1 MTQELLRIEI
11 RDAAGVFAARQ
22 IARDVAAELALERQ
36 DQVRVATALSEI
48 GRELVVSGRAGVVAF
63 LAADDDLVVTVEH
76 DGPSPREALSAAA
89 RLMDEVKSTKQG
101 VRMAKRRPR
110 GGCPDLEQSRHR
122 LASRLPVSALDELR
136 RNNEDLLAALSDLQR
151 QKQELLLLNAELE
164 DTNRGVMA
172 LYSQL
177 SDELEQT
184 NRGVVA
190 LYAELDEKS
199 EQLREASEARNRF
212 WANVSHELRTP
223 LNSIIGLAR
232 LLTRAGGE
240 PLETEQRHQAELIES
255 SGNTLLA
262 LVNDLLDVA
271 KAESGRFEVDLTT
284 VDVPALLT
292 RLRMLL
298 RPLTGDRPVSLTID
312 DAGAPATML
321 TDEVA
326 LTAIL
331 RNLLANG
338 LKYTDTGAVQLSVQA
353 GPGHVDFSVTDTGIG
368 ILADQQERV
377 FEEFYQAPGV
387 HRGGTGLGLPYSRR
401 LAKLL
406 DGSLT
411 LTSEPGS
418 GTTVILRLPDGLPR
432 LGCVLV
438 ADDDAGYRLVLRG
451 LLAGLADQI
460 VDVADGE
467 QALAVIDGGHVDL
480 VLVDLRMPV
489 VDGYA
494 LLERMPAG
502 PPAIVVTSVDVSEP
516 PPRANDLLRKDQLT
530 RERLAHAI
538 RRIVAVPGG

>member
-1 MTQELLRIEI
+1 MTRELLRIDI

-22 IARDVAAELALERQ
+22 IAREVAAELALERQ

-48 GRELVVSGRAGVVAF
+48 GRELVVNGRAGVVAF

-76 DGPSPREALSAAA
+76 DGPPPREALSAAA

-110 GGCPDLEQSRHR
+110 GGCPDIGQSRQR
-122 LASRLPVSALDELR
+122 LAALLPVSALDELR
-136 RNNEDLLAALSDLQR
+136 RNNEDLLGALSDLQR
-151 QKQELLLLNAELE
+151 QKEDLLLLNAELE

-172 LYSQL
+172 LYGQL

-232 LLTRAGGE
+232 LLTRPGGE
-240 PLETEQRHQAELIES
+240 PLGTEQRHQAEFIEN

-262 LVNDLLDVA
+262 LVNDLLDTA
-271 KAESGRFEVDLTT
+271 KAESGRFQVDLTT

-312 DAGAPATML
+312 DAGAPATIL

-353 GPGHVDFSVTDTGIG
+353 SPGHVDFLVTDTGIG
-368 ILADQQERV
+368 IPADQQERV

-401 LAKLL
+401 LAELL

-418 GTTVILRLPDGLPR
+418 GTAVLLRLPDGMPR

-438 ADDDAGYRLVLRG
+438 ADDDAGYRQVLRG
-451 LLAGLADQI
+451 LLDGLADQI
-460 VDVADGE
+460 VDVSDGE

-480 VLVDLRMPV
+480 VLIDLRMPI

-494 LLERMPAG
+494 LLELMPAAL
-502 PPAIVVTSVDVSEP
+502 PAIVITSVDVSEP
-516 PPRANDLLRKDQLT
+516 PARANDLLRKDQLT

-538 RRIVAVPGG
+538 RRIVAVSGG